1 MSPRS
6 FEAVPSHLVPQGMD
20 WDLFQPCDFAV
31 TVHPRPVGR
40 MNVNWNTTKFSRIA
54 YGFAA
59 MIVLLV
65 VAFWMT
71 SACLA

>member
-1 MSPRS
+1 
-6 FEAVPSHLVPQGMD
+6 MD
-20 WDLFQPCDFAV
+20 WGLFQSRDFAV

-54 YGFAA
+54 YEFAP

-65 VAFWMT
+65 VAFWMI